1 MARREAVVRAEG
13 LAAGY
18 GRRLVLEDVSL
29 EVGAGEVVALLGRNG
44 SGKTTLI
51 RCLLGQLPP
60 RAGSLTVAGEDPWRR
75 RVRAMARV
83 GYVPERCLLPGEV
96 RLRSVVRLAAA
107 LHPGWDA
114 VAAAE
119 RLERFGIGGSRRVRD
134 LSRGQLAQLQLVL
147 ALSARPKV
155 LLLDDPALGLD
166 AVARRELYGELIRE
180 LADRGA
186 GVLLATHDLDGVER
200 LAHRVAV
207 LAGGRI
213 ALEGEVESVRR
224 EWSGRLGREASL
236 EDVFVAVAG
245 GAA

>member
-1 MARREAVVRAEG
+1 MTEREAVVRAEG

-75 RVRAMARV
+75 RVRAVARV
-83 GYVPERCLLPGEV
+83 GYVPERPLLPGEV
-96 RLRSVVRLAAA
+96 RVRSLLRLAAA

-119 RLERFGIGGSRRVRD
+119 RLERFRIGAWRRVRD
-134 LSRGQLAQLQLVL
+134 LSRGQVAQLQLAL
-147 ALSARPKV
+147 ALSSRPAV

-166 AVARRELYGELIRE
+166 PVARRELYGELIRD

-200 LAHRVAV
+200 LADRVAV

-213 ALEGEVESVRR
+213 VLEGGVEAVRR

-236 EDVFVAVAG
+236 EDVFVAVTG

>member
-1 MARREAVVRAEG
+1 MAGRDAVVRVER

-29 EVGAGEVVALLGRNG
+29 EVRPGEVVALLGRNG
-44 SGKTTLI
+44 TGKTTLI
-51 RCLLGQLPP
+51 RCLLGQLPA
-60 RAGSLTVAGEDPWRR
+60 RAGSVAMAGEDPWRR
-75 RVRAMARV
+75 RVRAVQRV
-83 GYVPERCLLPGEV
+83 GYVPERPLLPGEV
-96 RLRSVVRLAAA
+96 RVRSLLRLAAA
-107 LHPGWDA
+107 LHPAWN
-114 VAAAE
+114 AAAAQE
-119 RLERFGIGGSRRVRD
+119 RLGRFRIFASRRVRE
-134 LSRGQLAQLQLVL
+134 LSRGQVAQLQLAL
-147 ALSARPKV
+147 ALSAGPEA

-166 AVARRELYGELIRE
+166 AVARRELYGELIRD

-200 LAHRVAV
+200 LADRVAV

-213 ALEGEVESVRR
+213 VLEGEVETVRR
-224 EWSGRLGREASL
+224 EWSGRLGREAAL